1 MEVHSER
8 SSYIK
13 KLNLLLRKTSP
24 WGWSYTEPCCP
35 YRVWGLHPW
44 RCSELNWT
52 QPWAACSDC
61 AVSFEQ
67 MTWPN
72 NLQRPLS
79 TQTILWS
86 HWIEDSAIWNQC
98 WMSHNWDSRI
108 LTASGEGHGREAG
121 EQAEGKISEPLPFQG
136 QQPWRGSLRA
146 NISCTIYTSIFLPHS
161 GFFYWA
167 YKSLV
172 CKCFKHQLLYSPMI
186 REQDV
191 SRADGGYFMDVK
203 NQ

>member
-98 WMSHNWDSRI
+98 WMSHNWDSSI
-108 LTASGEGHGREAG
+108 LTASDCFWRRGMEERLESRQRGRFQSLFLSKASSLGEGVW
-121 EQAEGKISEPLPFQG
+121 G
-136 QQPWRGSLRA
+136 Q
-146 NISCTIYTSIFLPHS
+146 T
-161 GFFYWA
+161 
-167 YKSLV
+167 SLV
-172 CKCFKHQLLYSPMI
+172 LFIQ
-186 REQDV
+186 
-191 SRADGGYFMDVK
+191 AYFCPTVGFSIGPTSHWCA
-203 NQ
+203 NALNTSCCILPW